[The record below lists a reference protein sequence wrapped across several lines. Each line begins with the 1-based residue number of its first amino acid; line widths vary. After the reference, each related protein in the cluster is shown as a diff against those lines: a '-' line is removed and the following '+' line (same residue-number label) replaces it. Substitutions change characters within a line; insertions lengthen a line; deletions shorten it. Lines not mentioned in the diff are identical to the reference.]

1 MDGKSLE
8 KQNSVEDISADIS
21 ADLGAEPAAVEAQ
34 ELDLPQMGD
43 RFEILEILG
52 SGGMGSVYRVKD
64 RSIDEEYAV
73 KILKA
78 EIVADK
84 QAVKRF
90 ELEVRAQESLSHP
103 NLVPVLGQGHTLD
116 GAPYMI
122 MGLSE
127 GVSLEAEIARGR
139 KFSEDE
145 VLSFIE
151 QVAEALSHAHSKRVV
166 HRDIKPGNILLE
178 KDEEAGTERVKLVDF
193 GIAKID
199 NKTASSA
206 DNTMTTSTGDFI
218 TRTGEFVG
226 SPDYMSPEHCLGQNV
241 DERSDIYSL
250 GCVVNEII
258 TGSPP
263 FKSDSPVQAIV
274 EHLNNDPVIDFSSY
288 YADSKRLKE
297 MEKLVLKCLNKDPV
311 NRYKNMEELLADLR
325 TIKENGKLKAG
336 RAKVYVP
343 ARQKKSVFSPA
354 TIVSVCILILVAP
367 FLYQFLVSHFVQG
380 QTGKRSIQ
388 SAGSFNLETEAIEDN
403 VKIYELKDESG
414 RVIYSASA
422 SNTGSALRRA
432 LHEAIKN
439 KIPLR
444 NVVIQN
450 ADLTDMDLS
459 GVAMPDARFIKT
471 KMENVNF
478 SGANLKGT
486 RFTGCRA
493 DRANFDDADLSGG
506 QIQGT
511 TFKGGRFAR
520 AKLNHMMID
529 TSRFDRA
536 DMRRVSLLNTC
547 FQNSNLT
554 EALLNNAVI
563 ATNAKMLMPAYPERV
578 RASFISVQFKKTSF
592 SGAKLTNVLFKG
604 CYFEKTTLPADSEDK
619 TELVDNHDVV
629 DY

>member
-8 KQNSVEDISADIS
+8 KQNSVEDLS
-21 ADLGAEPAAVEAQ
+21 ADLCAEPAAVE
-34 ELDLPQMGD
+34 ELEPELPKMGD

-78 EIVADK
+78 EIAADK

-103 NLVPVLGQGHTLD
+103 NLVPVFGQGHTLD

-151 QVAEALSHAHSKRVV
+151 QVAEALSHAHSKRIV

-178 KDEEAGTERVKLVDF
+178 KDEDTGTEGVKLVDF

-199 NKTASSA
+199 SKTASSA
-206 DNTMTTSTGDFI
+206 DNTMTASTGDFI

-250 GCVVNEII
+250 GCVLNEII

-263 FKSDSPVQAIV
+263 FKCDSPVQAIV

-297 MEKLVLKCLNKDPV
+297 LEKLVLKCLNKDPA
-311 NRYKNMEELLADLR
+311 NRYKNMEEFLADLR
-325 TIKENGKLKAG
+325 TIKENGKLKATK
-336 RAKVYVP
+336 ANVYISKK
-343 ARQKKSVFSPA
+343 QKKSVFSPV
-354 TIVSVCILILVAP
+354 TVVTVCLLILIAP
-367 FLYQFLVSHFVQG
+367 FLYQSMFSHFVQG
-380 QTGKRSIQ
+380 QTGKRSILN
-388 SAGSFNLETEAIEDN
+388 AGLFDLEPEVIEN
-403 VKIYELKDESG
+403 TVKMYELKDESG

-422 SNTGSALRRA
+422 SNTGSALRKA
-432 LHEAIKN
+432 LHEAIKF

-444 NVVIQN
+444 NVVIQS
-450 ADLTDMDLS
+450 ADLSDMDLS
-459 GVAMPDARFIKT
+459 GVSMPDARFFKT

-478 SGANLKGT
+478 SGADLKGA
-486 RFTGCRA
+486 RIIGCRA
-493 DRANFDDADLSGG
+493 DRTNFEDSDLSAG

-511 TFKGGRFAR
+511 TFKGSRFAR

-536 DMRRVSLLNTC
+536 DMQKVSLLNTC

-554 EALLNNAVI
+554 EAILNNAVVT
-563 ATNAKMLMPAYPERV
+563 TNAKLLTPAYPERI

-604 CYFEKTTLPADSEDK
+604 CYFDDTTLPADSEK
-619 TELVDNHDVV
+619 KIELIKNRGRVGF
-629 DY
+629 

>member
-8 KQNSVEDISADIS
+8 KQDFVEDISADLCIESVIGEDS
-21 ADLGAEPAAVEAQ
+21 A
-34 ELDLPQMGD
+34 LPQMGD
-43 RFEILEILG
+43 RFEILEVLG

-73 KILKA
+73 KILKSDIA
-78 EIVADK
+78 ANK

-103 NLVPVLGQGHTLD
+103 NLVPVLGHGHTLD

-145 VLSFIE
+145 VLSLVE
-151 QVAEALSHAHSKRVV
+151 QVAEALSHAHSKRIV

-178 KDEEAGTERVKLVDF
+178 KDLDGGGERVKLVDF

-199 NKTASSA
+199 SKAASSS
-206 DNTMTTSTGDFI
+206 DNTMTTATGDFI

-250 GCVVNEII
+250 GCVINETI
-258 TGSPP
+258 TGAPP

-274 EHLNNDPVIDFSSY
+274 EHLNNDPVVDFSSQY
-288 YADSKRLKE
+288 PDSKRLKE
-297 MEKLVLKCLNKDPV
+297 MEKLVLKCLNKDPA

-325 TIKENGKLKAG
+325 LIKESGKLKAT
-336 RAKVYVP
+336 RAGAYVP
-343 ARQKKSVFSPA
+343 ARQKKRVFSPV
-354 TIVSVCILILVAP
+354 TIVSICILILVAP

-380 QTGKRSIQ
+380 HTGKRNILN
-388 SAGSFNLETEAIEDN
+388 AGFFDLEPEVIEN
-403 VKIYELKDESG
+403 TVKIYELKDEAG

-432 LHEAIKN
+432 LHEAIKF

-459 GVAMPDARFIKT
+459 GVSMPDARFIKT
-471 KMENVNF
+471 KMENVNL
-478 SGANLKGT
+478 SGADLKGV
-486 RFTGCRA
+486 RLTGCRA
-493 DRANFDDADLSGG
+493 DRANLEDADLSAG

-511 TFKGGRFAR
+511 TFKGARFAR
-520 AKLNHMMID
+520 AKMNHMMID

-536 DMRRVSLLNTC
+536 DMQKVSLVNTC
-547 FQNSNLT
+547 FRNSNLS
-554 EALLNNAVI
+554 EVILNNAVI
-563 ATNAKMLMPAYPERV
+563 TTNARDLVLAYPERN

-592 SGAKLTNVLFKG
+592 IGAKLANVLFKG
-604 CYFEKTTLPADSEDK
+604 CFFDDTILPADSEK
-619 TELVDNHDVV
+619 KCEFIDNDGKVRFRFF
-629 DY
+629 

>member
-8 KQNSVEDISADIS
+8 KQNSDEDISADIC
-21 ADLGAEPAAVEAQ
+21 AEPATVEAQ
-34 ELDLPQMGD
+34 ELELPQMGD

-145 VLSFIE
+145 VLSFVE

-178 KDEEAGTERVKLVDF
+178 KDEDAGTERVKLVDF

-199 NKTASSA
+199 NKGASSA
-206 DNTMTTSTGDFI
+206 DSTMTTSTGDFI

-274 EHLNNDPVIDFSSY
+274 EHLNSDPVIDFSSQY
-288 YADSKRLKE
+288 PDSKRLKE
-297 MEKLVLKCLNKDPV
+297 MEKVVLKCLNKDPV
-311 NRYKNMEELLADLR
+311 NRYKNMEEFLADLR
-325 TIKENGKLKAG
+325 LIKSSGKLKTTRAG
-336 RAKVYVP
+336 AYVP
-343 ARQKKSVFSPA
+343 TKQKERVFGPA
-354 TIVSVCILILVAP
+354 TIVSICVLILVAP
-367 FLYQFLVSHFVQG
+367 FLYQHLVEQFVRG
-380 QTGKRSIQ
+380 YTGKIRFQ
-388 SAGSFNLETEAIEDN
+388 SAGYFDLETEAIEDN
-403 VKIYELKDESG
+403 VKIYELKDRFG
-414 RVIYSASA
+414 RVVYSASA
-422 SNTGSALRRA
+422 SNTGSALRKA
-432 LHEAIKN
+432 LHDAIKF

-444 NVVIQN
+444 DVVIQN
-450 ADLTDMDLS
+450 ADLSDMDLS
-459 GVAMPDARFIKT
+459 GVSMPDARFIKT

-478 SGANLKGT
+478 SGADLKGV
-486 RFTGCRA
+486 RIIGCRA
-493 DRANFDDADLSGG
+493 DRTNFEDADFSAG

-511 TFKGGRFAR
+511 TFKMARFAR
-520 AKLNHMMID
+520 AKMNHMMID

-536 DMRRVSLLNTC
+536 DLQKVSLLNTC
-547 FQNSNLT
+547 FQNSNLN
-554 EALLNNAVI
+554 EAILDDAAI
-563 ATNAKMLMPAYPERV
+563 ITNANFLALSSLERT
-578 RASFISVQFKKTSF
+578 RTSFISVQLKKTSF
-592 SGAKLTNVLFKG
+592 SGAKFANVLFKR
-604 CYFEKTTLPADSEDK
+604 CYFEDIILPANSSKQIELIDNRGEIK
-619 TELVDNHDVV
+619 TGW
-629 DY
+629 

>member
-8 KQNSVEDISADIS
+8 KQDFVEDISAELCTES
-21 ADLGAEPAAVEAQ
+21 VADEDSE
-34 ELDLPQMGD
+34 LPQMGD
-43 RFEILEILG
+43 RFEILAVLG
-52 SGGMGSVYRVKD
+52 TGGMGSVYRVKD

-73 KILKA
+73 KILKSDIA
-78 EIVADK
+78 SDR

-103 NLVPVLGQGHTLD
+103 NLVPVLGHGHTLD

-145 VLSFIE
+145 VLTLVE
-151 QVAEALSHAHSKRVV
+151 QVAEALSHAHSKRIV

-178 KDEEAGTERVKLVDF
+178 KADDGGGERVKLVDF

-199 NKTASSA
+199 NKAASSA
-206 DNTMTTSTGDFI
+206 DNTMTTATGDFI

-250 GCVVNEII
+250 GCVINEMI
-258 TGSPP
+258 TGAPP

-274 EHLNNDPVIDFSSY
+274 EHLNNDPVIDFSSQY
-288 YADSKRLKE
+288 PDSKRLKE
-297 MEKLVLKCLNKDPV
+297 MEKLVLKCLNKDPA
-311 NRYKNMEELLADLR
+311 NRYRNMEELLADLR
-325 TIKENGKLKAG
+325 LIKSSGKLKTTRAG
-336 RAKVYVP
+336 AYVSAK
-343 ARQKKSVFSPA
+343 QKKRVFSPA
-354 TIVSVCILILVAP
+354 TIVAIFVLILVAP
-367 FLYQFLVSHFVQG
+367 FMYQFLVSHFVQG
-380 QTGKRSIQ
+380 QTGKRNIL
-388 SAGSFNLETEAIEDN
+388 ATGTFDLEPEVIEN
-403 VKIYELKDESG
+403 SVKIYELKDESG
-414 RVIYSASA
+414 RVINSASA

-439 KIPLR
+439 KISLR

-459 GVAMPDARFIKT
+459 GVSMPDARFIKT
-471 KMENVNF
+471 KMENVNL
-478 SGANLKGT
+478 SGADLKGA

-493 DRANFDDADLSGG
+493 DRTNLEDADLTGG

-511 TFKGGRFAR
+511 TFKGARFAR
-520 AKLNHMMID
+520 AKLNQMMID
-529 TSRFDRA
+529 TSRLDRA
-536 DMRRVSLLNTC
+536 DLQKVSLVNTC
-547 FQNSNLT
+547 IQNCNLT
-554 EALLNNAVI
+554 EAILNNASI
-563 ATNAKMLMPAYPERV
+563 RSDAKLVVPAYPERT

-592 SGAKLTNVLFKG
+592 SGAKLSNVLIKR
-604 CYFEKTTLPADSEDK
+604 CYFEETTLPADSDDK
-619 TELVDNHDVV
+619 IEFVDNRDVV
-629 DY
+629 NY